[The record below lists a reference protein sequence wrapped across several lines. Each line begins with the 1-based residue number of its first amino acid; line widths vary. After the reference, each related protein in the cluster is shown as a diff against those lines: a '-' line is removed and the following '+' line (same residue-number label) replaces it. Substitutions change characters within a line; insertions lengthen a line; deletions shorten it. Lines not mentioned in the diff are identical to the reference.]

1 MTFNQILNVSVPIMY
16 RIDLFFFFYYY
27 CYFFFTEGRQ
37 DMQKLRTEHSIDS
50 FANCHEMRIYLL
62 GC

>member
-1 MTFNQILNVSVPIMY
+1 MTFNQILNVLVPIMY
-16 RIDLFFFFYYY
+16 RIDLFFIIIIVF
-27 CYFFFTEGRQ
+27 FFFTEGRR

>member
-1 MTFNQILNVSVPIMY
+1 MTFNQILNVLVPIMY
-16 RIDLFFFFYYY
+16 RIDLFIIIIIVF
-27 CYFFFTEGRQ
+27 FFFTEGRQ